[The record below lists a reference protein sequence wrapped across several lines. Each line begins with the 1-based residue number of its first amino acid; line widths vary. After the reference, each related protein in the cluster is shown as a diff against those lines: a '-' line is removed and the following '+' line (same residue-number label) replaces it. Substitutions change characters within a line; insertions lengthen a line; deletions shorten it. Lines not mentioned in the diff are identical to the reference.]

1 MRKMTSRT
9 RTFAVAAVAATL
21 SVAGLSACS
30 DNTPDEVPMA
40 AEETMASEA
49 YADTAMAYDSTMSAY
64 DEMSTMTATAA
75 TMP

>member
-1 MRKMTSRT
+1 MRKMTART
-9 RTFAVAAVAATL
+9 RTFAIAAVAATL

-40 AEETMASEA
+40 AEETVASET
-49 YADTAMAYDSTMSAY
+49 YADTAMAYDTMSAY